1 MGCDWWRSLFMAELI
16 LRACP
21 DFHYSVWG
29 VGRRLFTQGFYSSHL
44 WFGQQA
50 VCFEIEGCFE
60 QFAQNTT
67 FFS

>member
-1 MGCDWWRSLFMAELI
+1 MAELI

-21 DFHYSVWG
+21 DCHYFVWR
-29 VGRRLFTQGFYSSHL
+29 VGRWLFTQGVHSGHF

-50 VCFEIEGCFE
+50 VCLEVNGCFE

-67 FFS
+67 FLS